1 MWEVTSPLSLP
12 RRWRDK
18 HPPLRLR
25 RLPLPQR
32 GRGLHEVNGV
42 GGTTGRA
49 LTPKPRPRRS
59 SVRGEVSASTKLEA
73 KWHEH

>member
-1 MWEVTSPLSLP
+1 MLFLGAPTSPLSAV
-12 RRWRDK
+12 
-18 HPPLRLR
+18 
-25 RLPLPQR
+25 PLPQR

-59 SVRGEVSASTKLEA
+59 SVRGEVSTNTKLEA
-73 KWHEH
+73 QWHEH